1 MCVCVQVELEGEHL
15 NVAKISQSG
24 KKQRK
29 NWNVMWS
36 VLTPGQLRFY
46 KEKQETPLVQ
56 KYITLLYCLYIFS
69 GGVLIGDYEGTNTT
83 WEIKP

>member
-36 VLTPGQLRFY
+36 VLTSGQLRFY

-56 KYITLLYCLYIFS
+56 KYINLALLFVYFFWRGLNR
-69 GGVLIGDYEGTNTT
+69 GL
-83 WEIKP
+83 